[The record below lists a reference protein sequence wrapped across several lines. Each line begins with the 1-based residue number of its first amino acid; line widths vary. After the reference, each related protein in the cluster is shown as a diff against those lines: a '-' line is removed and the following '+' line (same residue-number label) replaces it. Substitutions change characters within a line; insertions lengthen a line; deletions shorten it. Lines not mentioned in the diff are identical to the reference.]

1 MEYDKII
8 TEEINP
14 DTKNIDSVS
23 TIEMV
28 EMINKEDKKVA
39 YAVEKELPRIA
50 EAIDVIADKLSKG
63 GRLIYIGAGTSG
75 RLGILDASECPPTFG
90 VSKELVQGLIAGGHK
105 AIFEAVEGAE
115 DNKDLAAE
123 DLKNINFNEKDVIVG
138 IAASGRTPYTI
149 GGIEYGNNVG
159 AYTISVTNN
168 PNSSMAKIANLSIA
182 PLVGPEVISGS
193 TRLKAGISQKM
204 VLNML
209 TTGSMIKLGKVYENL
224 MVDVVPQNSK
234 LIERS
239 KKLVSLA
246 TGVSIDKAT
255 EYLEKTEYN
264 VKLAILII
272 KTGLSIEDGGELLK
286 ENRGYLRK
294 AIKES

>member
-193 TRLKAGISQKM
+193 TRLKAGTSQKM

>member
-1 MEYDKII
+1 MEYNKII
-8 TEEINP
+8 TEEINQ
-14 DTKNIDSVS
+14 DTKNIDNVS

-28 EMINKEDKKVA
+28 EMINAEDKKVA
-39 YAVEKELPRIA
+39 YAVEKELPVIA
-50 EAIDVIADKLSKG
+50 KAIDVISDKLSKG

-90 VSKELVQGLIAGGHK
+90 VSKDLVQGLIAGGHK

-115 DNKDLAAE
+115 DNKELASE
-123 DLKNINFNEKDVIVG
+123 DLKNIEFNSKDVIVG

-149 GGIEYGNNVG
+149 GGLEYGNSIG
-159 AYTISVTNN
+159 AYTISITNN
-168 PNSSMAKIANLSIA
+168 PNSKLSKVANLSIA
-182 PLVGPEVISGS
+182 PIVGPEVISGS
-193 TRLKAGISQKM
+193 TRLKSGTSQKM

-224 MVDVVPQNSK
+224 MVDVVAQNLK

-246 TGVSIDKAT
+246 TGVSNTIAT

-264 VKLAILII
+264 VKLAILLI
-272 KTGLSIEDGGELLK
+272 KTGLSVEEGRELLEK
-286 ENRGYLRK
+286 NQGYLRK
-294 AIKES
+294 AIEES